1 MGNYN
6 FLKMFVDVFEACVA
20 AAREDNAAVLN
31 QLQSELKS
39 VVDDIQSMEEKQQIF
54 ELENAVLL

>member
-1 MGNYN
+1 
-6 FLKMFVDVFEACVA
+6 MFVDVFEACVA

-39 VVDDIQSMEEKQQIF
+39 V
-54 ELENAVLL
+54 ELEKIMLQC